1 MKQLLLFALMI
12 LTVSTLSAQQVSLFD
27 KEREARA
34 YIDYD
39 KEATLFM
46 WDGTPVAYIEKK
58 GKNLCIFGFDG
69 DFLGW
74 YEDGVVYD
82 KKGYVVGAREGASSM
97 IPHIKTE
104 RIKGIQKTIPTRRM
118 VTSFTTTKPIF
129 KRQWSNTSLTE
140 LLYFGKK

>member
-1 MKQLLLFALMI
+1 MM

-39 KEATLFM
+39 KEATIFM

-74 YEDGVVYD
+74 YENGVVYD
-82 KKGYVVGAREGASSM
+82 KEGYFVGAKEGASSM
-97 IPHIKTE
+97 IPHTKTE
-104 RIKGIQKTIPTRRM
+104 RIKGIQKTIPTRRI

>member
-1 MKQLLLFALMI
+1 MKKVLVLTLTI
-12 LTVSTLSAQQVSLFD
+12 LTVSMLSAQQKSLFD

-39 KEATLFM
+39 KDATVFM

-58 GKNLCIFGFDG
+58 GKNLCIFGFNG

-82 KKGYVVGAREGASSM
+82 KEGYVVGAKEGASSM
-97 IPHIKTE
+97 MSHTKTE
-104 RIKGIQKTIPTRRM
+104 RMKKMQKLPRM
-118 VTSFTTTKPIF
+118 RKPVTSFTTTKPIL

-140 LLYFGKK
+140 LLYFGKE

>member
-1 MKQLLLFALMI
+1 MKRLLLFALMI
-12 LTVSTLSAQQVSLFD
+12 LSVSSLSAQQISLFD
-27 KEREARA
+27 KDREARA

-39 KEATLFM
+39 KDATIFM

-58 GKNLCIFGFDG
+58 GKNLCIFDFDG
-69 DFLGW
+69 DLLGW

-82 KKGYVVGAREGASSM
+82 KEGYVVGAKEGASSM
-97 IPHIKTE
+97 ISHTKTE
-104 RIKGIQKTIPTRRM
+104 RMKRMQKLPRMRRS

-140 LLYFGKK
+140 LLYFGK

>member
-1 MKQLLLFALMI
+1 MKKVLVLTLTI
-12 LTVSTLSAQQVSLFD
+12 LTVSMLSAQQISLFD

-39 KEATLFM
+39 KDATVFM

-58 GKNLCIFGFDG
+58 GKNLCIFGFNG

-82 KKGYVVGAREGASSM
+82 KEGYVVGAKEGASSM
-97 IPHIKTE
+97 MSHTKTE
-104 RIKGIQKTIPTRRM
+104 RMKKMQKLPRM
-118 VTSFTTTKPIF
+118 RKPVTSFTTTKPIL

-140 LLYFGKK
+140 LLYFGKE